1 MKLAKWIKA
10 FSFCGFIMPA
20 CFAVTGNDKRR
31 GIGRNQILSSG
42 GIAKVSTVIIIN
54 GKEIDAFIKTEG
66 LDYAFHPFRE
76 GGLHMMKVAGIPP
89 LFSRK
94 DNFCRHADNN
104 TGTPGFTSSA
114 RKPKITS
121 KFAHWGIIRPRP
133 RAAQIKRCFKRIK
146 GFFASLKRRE
156 FHVFPEDCINA

>member
-10 FSFCGFIMPA
+10 FSFCGIIAPA
-20 CFAVTGNDKRR
+20 FFAVTGNDKRR

-54 GKEIDAFIKTEG
+54 GNKIDTFIKTEG

-76 GGLHMMKVAGIPP
+76 IGLPMMKVTGIPP

-94 DNFCRHADNN
+94 DNFCRHVANN
-104 TGTPGFTSSA
+104 TGTPVFTSSA
-114 RKPKITS
+114 KKPHSTS
-121 KFAHWGIIRPRP
+121 RFAHWGDYT
-133 RAAQIKRCFKRIK
+133 AAPSR
-146 GFFASLKRRE
+146 GA
-156 FHVFPEDCINA
+156 N